1 MFSLFKA
8 AAVGKYG
15 IESLEKAIIAAIA
28 LYDLFAA
35 VYLDDKEFKQDD
47 LIDLISLGPPAV
59 SKVIV
64 AAAVAKN
71 YGDEI
76 ADLSDAEQSE
86 LVALAG
92 TRVQNPAFLK
102 ILEGILKI
110 TDGIAELSN
119 PDNPQD

>member
-1 MFSLFKA
+1 MFSFFQA

-15 IESLEKAIIAAIA
+15 IESLKKAILAAIA

-59 SKVIV
+59 SKVIA

-102 ILEGILKI
+102 ILEGVLKI

-119 PDNPQD
+119 PDNPKN